1 MRRLFVTATMTSVTA
16 VVIASTLQSTG
27 RTGVGQ
33 VFLPN
38 PVASLQDQTLTDNK
52 DADYPALQP
61 AYRIVALTN
70 LDGSGYL
77 RGDWA
82 NIVSE
87 TGAPAFSPSNTFIY
101 ARNEDQFEQVLF
113 GAVFVFSARAYALI

>member
-1 MRRLFVTATMTSVTA
+1 MKSRIAGASLVGSVLLTIFA
-16 VVIASTLQSTG
+16 NGALAGKGGPGTPTG
-27 RTGVGQ
+27 TGQ

-38 PVASLQDQTLTDNK
+38 PVASLDDQTLTDRK

-61 AYRIVALTN
+61 AYQAVELTN

-82 NIVSE
+82 NVLSE
-87 TGAPAFSPSNTFIY
+87 TGTPAFSSTNTF
-101 ARNEDQFEQVLF
+101 FC
-113 GAVFVFSARAYALI
+113 